1 MLVDMSLNIILV
13 ELKKRKKIM
22 GFSFETTFEVD
33 KEDVGRLL
41 KELFGDDKQYE
52 EQQKR
57 FGEAAVNDALSYF
70 NSKYERDA
78 NTPERTWNILET
90 IAVSMY
96 MRGFNRAFEYYIKH
110 EDIFNLEGNG
120 KTE

>member
-1 MLVDMSLNIILV
+1 
-13 ELKKRKKIM
+13 M

-33 KEDVGRLL
+33 KKDVSRLI
-41 KELFGDDKQYE
+41 KELFGDK
-52 EQQKR
+52 EQQDER
-57 FGEAAVNDALSYF
+57 QRHFNEAAVKDALSYF
-70 NSKYERDA
+70 NSTYKRDA
-78 NTPERTWNILET
+78 NTPERVWNILES

-96 MRGFNRAFEYYIKH
+96 LRGFNRAFEYYIKH

>member
-1 MLVDMSLNIILV
+1 
-13 ELKKRKKIM
+13 M

-33 KEDVGRLL
+33 KKDVSRLI
-41 KELFGDDKQYE
+41 KELFGDK
-52 EQQKR
+52 EQQEGLQKQ
-57 FGEAAVNDALSYF
+57 FYEAAVKDALSYF
-70 NSKYERDA
+70 NSTCERDA
-78 NTPERTWNILET
+78 NIPKRKWSILES
-90 IAVSMY
+90 IAVTMY

>member
-1 MLVDMSLNIILV
+1 
-13 ELKKRKKIM
+13 M

-57 FGEAAVNDALSYF
+57 FGEAAVKDALSYF
-70 NSKYERDA
+70 NSTCERDA
-78 NTPERTWNILET
+78 NIPESVWNILKS

-96 MRGFNRAFEYYIKH
+96 VFGFNRAFEYYIKH